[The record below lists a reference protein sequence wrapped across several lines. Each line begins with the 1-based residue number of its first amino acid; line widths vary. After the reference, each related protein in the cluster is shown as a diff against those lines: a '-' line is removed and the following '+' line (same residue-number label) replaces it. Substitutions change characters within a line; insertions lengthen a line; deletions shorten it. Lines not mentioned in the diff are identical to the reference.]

1 MIGKSEHIEQIRE
14 EKIKVFVEDECHLKG
29 GDICGYG
36 WGDCQA
42 RLETPVKN
50 YRDSQTYYGAMN
62 CLTGEMI
69 LRSYKSAN
77 TRSTIEFVRELQ
89 SQNPKIKIVLI
100 WDGASHH
107 RSGEFRDFLAQNN
120 QGQEWNLH
128 CLRFARYAPEENPIE
143 NVWGQLKQWLR
154 SLSVLCRSFQL
165 TKKLFEMLVKYQLFT
180 LPDLNKYDAFS
191 SII

>member
-1 MIGKSEHIEQIRE
+1 MINDWLSEHAEQIE
-14 EKIKVFVEDECHLKG
+14 KEKIKVFVEDECHLKG

-36 WGDCQA
+36 WGDCQE

-77 TRSTIEFVRELQ
+77 TSSTIEFVKELQ
-89 SQNPKIKIVLI
+89 SQDPEAKIVLI

-107 RSGEFRDFLAQNN
+107 RSQEFRDFLAQTN
-120 QGQEWNLH
+120 QGEEWNVH
-128 CLRFARYAPEENPIE
+128 CLRFAPQRGRADRRKTT
-143 NVWGQLKQWLR
+143 GKLKACAHLKKI
-154 SLSVLCRSFQL
+154 LSKTFGDS
-165 TKKLFEMLVKYQLFT
+165 
-180 LPDLNKYDAFS
+180 
-191 SII
+191 